1 MSVNNQFN
9 QLSQQT
15 QPITVRNFTTTL
27 TEGLTDGSNT
37 YQRPDTNSELWLY
50 VYPSNYHTLID
61 SDNLEFWEHYSRIIN
76 SNDNDMIKQ
85 SNINYLRNMNR
96 KLVYF

>member
-37 YQRPDTNSELWLY
+37 YQRPDTNSEL
-50 VYPSNYHTLID
+50 
-61 SDNLEFWEHYSRIIN
+61 
-76 SNDNDMIKQ
+76 
-85 SNINYLRNMNR
+85 
-96 KLVYF
+96 